1 MNGNYSRDE
10 MPKSKPVMPEV
21 VVRPEDT
28 AAVAY
33 GHAGDGNVHLH
44 PMNPEVEVSGETAK
58 ALLVKIYQVGV
69 DLGGTISREHGL
81 GLSKKSYLP
90 IASGEAKIGLM
101 KRLKQAFDLNNIMNP
116 GKVL

>member
-1 MNGNYSRDE
+1 
-10 MPKSKPVMPEV
+10 MPEV